1 MNKKIISLLFLLILL
16 VSVTITYAFTT
27 QSTTENKYPANAN
40 TGSTIDENTL
50 TNEIDNQFL
59 DENAS
64 VDIGEMI

>member
-1 MNKKIISLLFLLILL
+1 MNKKIISLLFLLIIL

-27 QSTTENKYPANAN
+27 QSTTENKYPAN

-50 TNEIDNQFL
+50 TNEIDTTFL

>member
-1 MNKKIISLLFLLILL
+1 MNKKIISLLFLLIIL
-16 VSVTITYAFTT
+16 VSVTITYAFTI
-27 QSTTENKYPANAN
+27 QSTTENKYQT

-50 TNEIDNQFL
+50 TSEIDTPFL